1 MREPKDIV
9 INGKT
14 LAEIIENHKHW
25 LDKDCE
31 GWQDMKADL
40 CCANLRGADLVGAN
54 LRDAYLVGADLGD
67 AYLVGADLR
76 GADLGGADLGGADL
90 GGADLSG
97 VTYNESTAFFA
108 LQCPE
113 EGSYI
118 GWKKADGYIVKLRIT
133 EDAKRSSA
141 TTRKCRASK
150 AEVLEIQNID
160 GSKADVSSVCSS
172 HNSDFIYEVGK
183 IVEVKDFD
191 TDRWH
196 ECSTGI
202 HHFITRQEAV
212 NY

>member
-14 LAEIIENHKHW
+14 LAEILENHQYW
-25 LDKDCE
+25 WCKDRE
-31 GWQDMKADL
+31 GWQCMK
-40 CCANLRGADLVGAN
+40 
-54 LRDAYLVGADLGD
+54 
-67 AYLVGADLR
+67 ADLR
-76 GADLGGADLGGADL
+76 GANLGD
-90 GGADLSG
+90 
-97 VTYNESTAFFA
+97 VKYNEKTAFFA

-118 GWKKADGYIVKLRIT
+118 GWKKAREHIVKLRIT
-133 EDAKRSSA
+133 DDAKRSSA

-160 GSKADVSSVCSS
+160 GTKAPTVIVRSSYDE
-172 HNSDFIYEVGK
+172 DFIYEVGK
-183 IVEVKDFD
+183 IVEVKNFD
-191 TDRWH
+191 TYRWN

-212 NY
+212 SY

>member
-14 LAEIIENHKHW
+14 LAEILENHQYW
-25 LDKDCE
+25 WCKDRE
-31 GWQDMKADL
+31 GWQCMKADL
-40 CCANLRGADLVGAN
+40 RGAN
-54 LRDAYLVGADLGD
+54 LGDADLR
-67 AYLVGADLR
+67 GADLR
-76 GADLGGADLGGADL
+76 GADLGD
-90 GGADLSG
+90 
-97 VTYNESTAFFA
+97 VKYNEKTAFFA

-118 GWKKADGYIVKLRIT
+118 GWKKAREYIVKLRIT
-133 EDAKRSSA
+133 DDAKRSSA

-160 GSKADVSSVCSS
+160 GTKAPTVIVRSSYDE
-172 HNSDFIYEVGK
+172 DFIYEVGK
-183 IVEVKDFD
+183 IVEVKNFD
-191 TDRWH
+191 TYRWN

-212 NY
+212 SY